1 MIRQILVF
9 VWFMTAVTSANAQL
23 VHDSIKVGKKYR
35 TFHFNR
41 PKGKSDNFSLVFVL
55 HGSGGN
61 GLDMMKSTSNM
72 LLKTPDEKVL
82 FVYPDGYKR
91 YWNEC
96 RKAASSLAN
105 KMNINEEDFF
115 LAMIQYFKTR
125 YEINEDQV
133 FAVGTSGGGHMC
145 YKLAL
150 VMPKKIRAI
159 TAIIANLP
167 AADNMDCT
175 EAKVALPVMIVNG
188 TDDPLNKYE
197 GGMMQSG
204 DFVMGNVRATEKSF
218 RYFAELAGYHNE
230 PIKTLLEDTDVE
242 DGKKI
247 ERYTYKEKGQP
258 EVTLLK
264 VIGGKHDY
272 PNDIDVHLEA
282 WQFFKRQL
290 Q

>member
-1 MIRQILVF
+1 MIRQIFVF
-9 VWFMTAVTSANAQL
+9 ILFLTVTSANGQL
-23 VHDSIKVGKKYR
+23 IHDSIKVDKKYR

-41 PKGKSDNFSLVFVL
+41 PKARSDNFSLVFVL
-55 HGSGGN
+55 HGSGGT

-72 LLKTPDEKVL
+72 LLKTADEKVL
-82 FVYPDGYKR
+82 FVYPDGYRR

-96 RKAASSLAN
+96 RKAASSMAN
-105 KMNINEEDFF
+105 RININEEDFF
-115 LAMIQYFKTR
+115 LGMIQYFKTK
-125 YEINEDQV
+125 YGINDNQV

-150 VMPKKIRAI
+150 VLPKKIRAI

-167 AADNMDCT
+167 AVDNMDCV

-204 DFVMGNVRATEKSF
+204 DFIMGNVRSTEKSF
-218 RYFAELAGYHNE
+218 RYWAELAGYHNE
-230 PIKTLLEDTDVE
+230 PMKTLLEDTDVE

-282 WQFFKRQL
+282 WEFFKRQM